1 MGCWSGTVG
10 MLELNYF
17 REHFLFAKGE
27 ILHVRHIFFGKINKF
42 LRKNVHE
49 KQTSQPNPSPRVWQN
64 YIYCIFCIY
73 RAGPSRTAALTY
85 MCTVL
90 IIIFF
95 IFYWISMIHLVVW
108 CNIDYIMQMKEDRLY
123 KNNISILPFPN
134 WTVYCT
140 IGCSDF
146 FTFKIRPVQ

>member
-1 MGCWSGTVG
+1 
-10 MLELNYF
+10 MLEPNYF
-17 REHFLFAKGE
+17 REHFLFAKSE

-85 MCTVL
+85 MCIVYSTYYYFL
-90 IIIFF
+90 SFLLNKYDTF
-95 IFYWISMIHLVVW
+95 SGM
-108 CNIDYIMQMKEDRLY
+108 MQHRLHY
-123 KNNISILPFPN
+123 ANE
-134 WTVYCT
+134 
-140 IGCSDF
+140 GG
-146 FTFKIRPVQ
+146 